1 MAQHRSLR
9 DLQVQ
14 AITRMLNLHKAIPEH
29 ENGNSADALRIVSDE
44 EPVWKVLVFDN
55 VGRDIVSSVLRVSD
69 LRDNGVTIHLNINSR
84 RSPIEDAPA
93 VYLIEPTPNNL
104 ALVSRNLLS
113 D

>member
-69 LRDNGVTIHLNINSR
+69 LRDKIGRAHV
-84 RSPIEDAPA
+84 
-93 VYLIEPTPNNL
+93 
-104 ALVSRNLLS
+104 
-113 D
+113 